1 MATYGQVL
9 VNTQSGV
16 GEKSPANIKNRK
28 IDISLMSKGNDVPS
42 LREKEGATTRETAGK
57 AGEGSIVGASE
68 MASRSAKQLRNELK
82 K

>member
-16 GEKSPANIKNRK
+16 GGG
-28 IDISLMSKGNDVPS
+28 SLLLTSKTAKPGSNPEGNDVPS
-42 LREKEGATTRETAGK
+42 PGDGEGATTRETA
-57 AGEGSIVGASE
+57 AESGEGSTVGASE
-68 MASRSAKQLRNELK
+68 MASRSAKQLGNELK